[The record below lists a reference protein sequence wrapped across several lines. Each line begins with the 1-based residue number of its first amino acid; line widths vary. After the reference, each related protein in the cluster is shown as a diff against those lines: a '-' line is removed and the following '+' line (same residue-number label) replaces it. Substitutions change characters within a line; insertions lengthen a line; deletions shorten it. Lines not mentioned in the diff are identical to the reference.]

1 MSASSEANGGRAVTV
16 VMLPADLHA
25 RPAGQVARAVSDS
38 PALVTLVLGDRQA
51 DARSVLAVMG
61 LGARQGEAVTV
72 TGEGPSAADAVA
84 AVAAVLAASADSE
97 GSPDPHAVAGPTRQA
112 GGAAPSCASAPAM
125 SETPQ

>member
-16 VMLPADLHA
+16 VTLPADLHA
-25 RPAGQVARAVSDS
+25 RPAGQVTRAVSDF

-61 LGARQGEAVTV
+61 LGARHGEAVTV

-84 AVAAVLAASADSE
+84 AVAAVLAASADSA
-97 GSPDPHAVAGPTRQA
+97 GSPDSHAVAG
-112 GGAAPSCASAPAM
+112 
-125 SETPQ
+125 